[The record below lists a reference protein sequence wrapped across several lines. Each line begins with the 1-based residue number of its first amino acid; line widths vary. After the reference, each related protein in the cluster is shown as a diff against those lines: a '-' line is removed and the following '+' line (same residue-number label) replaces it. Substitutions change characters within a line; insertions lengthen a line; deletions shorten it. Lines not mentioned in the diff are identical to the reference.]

1 MKVNKVD
8 KKNIPNSAFD
18 IEYRTEW
25 RDEVDFLAERGIYY
39 TIRKKEGEYQIPVY
53 KYTKTADLF
62 IALADF
68 YLRNKRNM
76 KSLAKYNP
84 NVKVEQPSFLNNDNT
99 INEKYVVDKV
109 DNKDVKPKP
118 VKQFKP
124 TAEQIEKARKVLEAA
139 ADNVAELKTETVE
152 VEIPVT
158 LEVEVK
164 DDTE

>member
-1 MKVNKVD
+1 MKVNKAD

-39 TIRKKEGEYQIPVY
+39 TIRKREGEYQIPVY

-68 YLRNKRNM
+68 YLRNKRNL

-84 NVKVEQPSFLNNDNT
+84 NLKVVQPSFLNSNNT
-99 INEKYVVDKV
+99 INEKYVI
-109 DNKDVKPKP
+109 DNKKF

-124 TAEQIEKARKVLEAA
+124 SAEQIEKAKKVLEAA
-139 ADNVAELKTETVE
+139 GNVAENKTAE
-152 VEIPVT
+152 
-158 LEVEVK
+158 